1 MQGGSRKIKDWNQKA
16 EMNANNMKV
25 SIITVVYNGA
35 ATIEQT
41 ILSVLNQSYKNIE
54 YIVIDG
60 LSADGTQEIVRKYQD
75 FIAYFVSEED
85 NGIYDAMNK
94 GLRKA
99 TGDIIGIINSDDWYA
114 YDAVESAV
122 DYLTREK
129 TDVVYGRW
137 HNVYLDGTEGDIP
150 KKPLED
156 IRYRMIIPHPTVF
169 VKKDVYKKYGL
180 FDLKYQLAADYDFL
194 LKIYYEGASFGYMD
208 RIIAYFREGG
218 RSERNGIQASEE
230 ARTIAMKYLPMC
242 SEEKSV
248 LEKIEKKYR
257 WDCFSESINDGDL
270 LIRMLKE
277 YFREEEFSLIIFGT
291 GAWGK
296 RCCEMLKGSKITISF
311 FVDNSPSKWNQEFCD
326 VRVSSPDKLK
336 DMEAKLLVAVRE
348 DGDVIKEQL
357 EELRNEKINYVTL
370 QELADMFYSET

>member
-1 MQGGSRKIKDWNQKA
+1 
-16 EMNANNMKV
+16 MNDNNMKV

-60 LSADGTQEIVRKYQD
+60 LSVDGTQEIVRKYQD

-94 GLRKA
+94 GIRKA

-137 HNVYLDGTEGDIP
+137 HNVYLNGTEGDIP

-169 VKKDVYKKYGL
+169 VKKDVYEKYGL

-194 LKIYYEGASFGYMD
+194 LKLYYEGASFGYMD

-242 SEEKSV
+242 REEKSV

-257 WDCFSESINDGDL
+257 WDFFSESLNNGDL
-270 LIRMLKE
+270 LIRVLRD

-326 VRVSSPDKLK
+326 VKVCSPDKLK